1 MSHFVHYFQTTPK
14 WWLCKKST
22 ASHSY
27 SHSHCIVGR
36 DVLQHLIDKDVDST
50 SAFDWVL
57 QLRYYWKYDDVGML
71 IGCFVCLR
79 RIIAFIIIKF
89 CVFFVFFFV
98 YFQFGTDK
106 TDIVSVCLMTTDVR
120 YGMEYLG
127 NITRLVV
134 TPQTT
139 RCFR

>member
-89 CVFFVFFFV
+89 CVFFVFFLYIFNLEQIKPTSFP
-98 YFQFGTDK
+98 YA
-106 TDIVSVCLMTTDVR
+106 
-120 YGMEYLG
+120 
-127 NITRLVV
+127 
-134 TPQTT
+134 
-139 RCFR
+139 